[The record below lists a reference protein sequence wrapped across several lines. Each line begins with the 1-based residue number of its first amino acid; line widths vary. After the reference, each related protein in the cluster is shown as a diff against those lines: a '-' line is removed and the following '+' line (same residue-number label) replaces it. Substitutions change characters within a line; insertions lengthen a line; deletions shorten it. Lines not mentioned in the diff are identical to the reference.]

1 MKYHSTQPQVSV
13 FRASLSALLLSL
25 LLLTGC
31 ERHVLPPSQQPV
43 AIEDDDIC
51 AVCGMYI
58 KDSPGPRGEA
68 YVEGH
73 KQPLKFDSTRDFFAY
88 ILQPDNATRLQNLF
102 VQDSARINWAHPS
115 NSADSFTDA
124 RTAYY
129 VGWQPLLGS
138 MGPTL
143 ASFARKEDADQF
155 IRDHGGHLLRFD
167 EITPEMISLL
177 GATPPRD
184 GSLALKLVPSSH
196 TERKTH

>member
-1 MKYHSTQPQVSV
+1 MKSNFTQLRISV
-13 FRASLSALLLSL
+13 LRMSLSAFLLGL

-31 ERHVLPPSQQPV
+31 EKHLMPPSQQPV
-43 AIEDDDIC
+43 AIEDEDVC

-58 KDSPGPRGEA
+58 KNSPGPRGEA
-68 YVEGH
+68 YVEGQ
-73 KQPLKFDSTRDFFAY
+73 KKPLKFDSTRDFFAY
-88 ILQPDNATRLQNLF
+88 VLQPENATRLQHLF

-143 ASFARKEDADQF
+143 ASFARKEDANQF
-155 IRDHGGHLLRFD
+155 VREHGGHLLRFD

-177 GATPPRD
+177 GAAPSEH
-184 GSLALKLVPSSH
+184 GSPVLKLVPSSH
-196 TERKTH
+196 TKGKTH